1 MRNFKQADQ
10 QWWLQEKAMLTSNKT
25 IRPLGA
31 KFKLQLNYKS
41 YKLQKGNDSR
51 NRRNYG
57 ELEGQNQ
64 CTFFW

>member
-1 MRNFKQADQ
+1 
-10 QWWLQEKAMLTSNKT
+10 MLTSNKI

-57 ELEGQNQ
+57 ALEGQNQ